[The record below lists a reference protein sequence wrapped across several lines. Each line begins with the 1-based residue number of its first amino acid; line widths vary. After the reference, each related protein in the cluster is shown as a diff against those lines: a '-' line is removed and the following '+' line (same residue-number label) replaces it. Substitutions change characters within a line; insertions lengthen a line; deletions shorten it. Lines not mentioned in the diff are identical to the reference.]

1 MNPHQS
7 KIEKAKV
14 LLEALPYI
22 QKFSGSTI
30 VIKYGGSLMID
41 DAAKEQFAQDIVL
54 LKYVGINPVIVHGG
68 GKEISKWMQRMGKEA
83 VFIDGLRVTD
93 EETMEITEMVLS
105 GKINNEVVTLINT
118 AGGQA
123 VGLSGKSAN
132 LFNAIK
138 IKSKN
143 NEDLGQVGRINKIN
157 PKLVKNLSKEGY
169 IPVISSVG
177 ADKTGASLNLNADNV
192 AAQIAKEIGAKKLI
206 YLTDVEGIFTDGKL
220 NSELNLKQAKALI
233 SHKDIKEGMVPKLE
247 FTIDALEND
256 VDHVH
261 IINGTN
267 EHAVLLEL
275 FTNVGIGTM
284 ISRKET

>member
-1 MNPHQS
+1 
-7 KIEKAKV
+7 
-14 LLEALPYI
+14 
-22 QKFSGSTI
+22 
-30 VIKYGGSLMID
+30 MID
-41 DAAKEQFAQDIVL
+41 EAAKQQFAQDIVL

-68 GKEISKWMQRMGKEA
+68 GKEISKWMQKVGKEA

-118 AGGQA
+118 SGGKA

-132 LFNAIK
+132 LFSATK
-138 IKSKN
+138 IKSKTN
-143 NEDLGQVGRINKIN
+143 RDLGQVGRID
-157 PKLVKNLSKEGY
+157 KLQPELVENLSADGY

-177 ADKTGASLNLNADNV
+177 ADKLGASLNLNADNV
-192 AAQIAKEIGAKKLI
+192 AAQIAKAVGAKKLI
-206 YLTDVEGIFTDGKL
+206 YLTDVEGVFTDGKL
-220 NSELNLKQAKALI
+220 NSELNLTEAKKLL
-233 SHKDIKEGMVPKLE
+233 SHKDIKAGMVPKLE
-247 FTIDALEND
+247 FTIDALSHD

-275 FTNVGIGTM
+275 FTDVGIGTM
-284 ISRKET
+284 IRRKDA